1 MADMNKWIGIGR
13 LTRDA
18 EMKYTSGGMAIC
30 KFAIAVNARVK
41 QGESWADEASFFD
54 VTVFGKAAESIN
66 QYLVKGKQVA
76 IDGRLKQDRWE
87 KDGQT
92 HSRVII
98 NADNVQLLGGGNQQ
112 AAPDKQASQN
122 YGTDVSPRKTDSDVP
137 PDFPDDIPF

>member
-18 EMKYTSGGMAIC
+18 TLTYTSGGMAIC

-41 QGESWADEASFFD
+41 QGDSWADEASFFD
-54 VTVFGKAAESIN
+54 VTVFGKTAEAIN

-76 IDGRLKQDRWE
+76 VDGRLKQDRWE

-92 HSRVII
+92 HSRVVI
-98 NADNVQLLGGGNQQ
+98 NADNVQLLGGGEARPDNQ
-112 AAPDKQASQN
+112 ARPASASQDD
-122 YGTDVSPRKTDSDVP
+122 GGF
-137 PDFPDDIPF
+137 PDFVSDIPF

>member
-1 MADMNKWIGIGR
+1 MADMNKWLGVGR

-41 QGESWADEASFFD
+41 QGESWIDEASFFD

-76 IDGRLKQDRWE
+76 IEGRLKQDRWE

-92 HSRVII
+92 HSRVVI

-112 AAPDKQASQN
+112 TAPAIRQDA
-122 YGTDVSPRKTDSDVP
+122 P
-137 PDFPDDIPF
+137 PDFQDDIPGDSGIPF

>member
-30 KFAIAVNARVK
+30 KFSIAVNARVK

-54 VTVFGKAAESIN
+54 VTVFGKTAEAIN

-76 IDGRLKQDRWE
+76 VDGRLKQDRWE

-92 HSRVII
+92 HSRVVI
-98 NADNVQLLGGGNQQ
+98 NADNVQLLGGGEARPDNQ
-112 AAPDKQASQN
+112 ARPASASQDD
-122 YGTDVSPRKTDSDVP
+122 GGF
-137 PDFPDDIPF
+137 PDFVSDIPF

>member
-18 EMKYTSGGMAIC
+18 TLTYTSGGMAIC

-54 VTVFGKAAESIN
+54 VTVFGKAAEAIN

-76 IDGRLKQDRWE
+76 IEGRLKQDRWE

-92 HSRVII
+92 HSRIVI
-98 NADNVQLLGGGNQQ
+98 NADNVQMLGGGNQQ
-112 AAPDKQASQN
+112 AAPDKQASHAQDD
-122 YGTDVSPRKTDSDVP
+122 GVP
-137 PDFPDDIPF
+137 PDFVSDIPF

>member
-30 KFAIAVNARVK
+30 KFSIAVNARVK

-54 VTVFGKAAESIN
+54 VTVFGKAAEAIN

-87 KDGQT
+87 KDGQN
-92 HSRVII
+92 HSRVVI
-98 NADNVQLLGGGNQQ
+98 NADNVQLLGGGEARPDNQARQ
-112 AAPDKQASQN
+112 ESSAQGD
-122 YGTDVSPRKTDSDVP
+122 GVP
-137 PDFPDDIPF
+137 SDFPDDYPF

>member
-18 EMKYTSGGMAIC
+18 TLTYTSGGMAIS
-30 KFAIAVNARVK
+30 KFSIAVNARVK

-76 IDGRLKQDRWE
+76 IEGRLKQDRWE
-87 KDGQT
+87 KDGQN
-92 HSRVII
+92 HSRVVI
-98 NADNVQLLGGGNQQ
+98 NADNVQLLGGGEARPDNQARQ
-112 AAPDKQASQN
+112 EGSAQGD
-122 YGTDVSPRKTDSDVP
+122 GVP
-137 PDFPDDIPF
+137 SDFPDDYPF

>member
-13 LTRDA
+13 LARDA

-76 IDGRLKQDRWE
+76 IEGRLKQDRWE

-92 HSRVII
+92 HSRVVI

-112 AAPDKQASQN
+112 AAPANQARPERDTQ
-122 YGTDVSPRKTDSDVP
+122 DSVP

>member
-18 EMKYTSGGMAIC
+18 TLTYTSGGMAIC
-30 KFAIAVNARVK
+30 KFSIAVNARVK

-76 IDGRLKQDRWE
+76 IEGRLKQDRWE
-87 KDGQT
+87 KDGQN
-92 HSRVII
+92 HSRVVI
-98 NADNVQLLGGGNQQ
+98 NADNVQLLGGGEARPDNQ
-112 AAPDKQASQN
+112 ARPASASQDD
-122 YGTDVSPRKTDSDVP
+122 GGF
-137 PDFPDDIPF
+137 PDFVSDIPF

>member
-18 EMKYTSGGMAIC
+18 ALTYTSGGMAIC

-41 QGESWADEASFFD
+41 QGESWVDEASFFD
-54 VTVFGKAAESIN
+54 VTVFGKTAEAIN

-76 IDGRLKQDRWE
+76 IEGRLKQDRWE
-87 KDGQT
+87 KDGQN
-92 HSRVII
+92 HSRVVI
-98 NADNVQLLGGGNQQ
+98 NADNVQLLGGGEARPGNQ
-112 AAPDKQASQN
+112 ARQASSAQDD
-122 YGTDVSPRKTDSDVP
+122 GVP

>member
-18 EMKYTSGGMAIC
+18 TLTYTSGGMAIC

-54 VTVFGKAAESIN
+54 VTVFGKSAESIY

-92 HSRVII
+92 HSRVVI

-112 AAPDKQASQN
+112 AAPANQASQTSSAQDD
-122 YGTDVSPRKTDSDVP
+122 GVP
-137 PDFPDDIPF
+137 PDFVSDIPF

>member
-18 EMKYTSGGMAIC
+18 TLTYTSGGMAIC

-54 VTVFGKAAESIN
+54 VTVFGKAAEAIN

-76 IDGRLKQDRWE
+76 VDGRLKQDRWE
-87 KDGQT
+87 KDGQN
-92 HSRVII
+92 HSRVVI

-112 AAPDKQASQN
+112 AAPANQASQPQAQAPEVQP
-122 YGTDVSPRKTDSDVP
+122 G
-137 PDFPDDIPF
+137 DFPDDIPF

>member
-18 EMKYTSGGMAIC
+18 TLTYTSGGMAIC

-54 VTVFGKAAESIN
+54 VTVFGKTAEAIN

-76 IDGRLKQDRWE
+76 VDGRLKQDRWE

-92 HSRVII
+92 HSRVVI
-98 NADNVQLLGGGNQQ
+98 NADNVQLLGGGEARPDNQ
-112 AAPDKQASQN
+112 ARPASASQDD
-122 YGTDVSPRKTDSDVP
+122 GGF
-137 PDFPDDIPF
+137 PDFVSDIPF

>member
-18 EMKYTSGGMAIC
+18 TLTYTSGGMAIC

-54 VTVFGKAAESIN
+54 VTVFGKAAEAIN

-76 IDGRLKQDRWE
+76 IEGRLKQDRWE

-92 HSRVII
+92 HSRVVI

-112 AAPDKQASQN
+112 TAPSNQASHAQDD
-122 YGTDVSPRKTDSDVP
+122 GVP
-137 PDFPDDIPF
+137 PDFVSDIPF